1 MYEKELELVIEKYL
15 DEVPLAQIAK
25 EVGIS
30 LSTVKRLLQANRR
43 QRKIPHRR
51 GSTRFRKDRA
61 ENTTE
66 SSSWNVR
73 LGLQYITTQWVRL

>member
-43 QRKIPHRR
+43 KRKIPHRR

-66 SSSWNVR
+66 SSSWNVKTGVEWMTKR
-73 LGLQYITTQWVRL
+73 WSV

>member
-25 EVGIS
+25 EVDLS

-43 QRKIPHRR
+43 KRKIPHRR
-51 GSTRFRKDRA
+51 GSTRFRQDRA
-61 ENTTE
+61 ENATE
-66 SSSWNVR
+66 SSSWNVKTGVEFISR
-73 LGLQYITTQWVRL
+73 RWA